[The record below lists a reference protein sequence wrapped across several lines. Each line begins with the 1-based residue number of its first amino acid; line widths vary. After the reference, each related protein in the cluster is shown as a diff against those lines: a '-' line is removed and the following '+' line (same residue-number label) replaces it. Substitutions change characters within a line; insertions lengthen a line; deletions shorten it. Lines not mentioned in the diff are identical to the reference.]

1 MKKLLLFI
9 IPLMMFTS
17 CATTK
22 AFKMKYKVIEVTGL
36 NDSDKHGLPTAYDA
50 VIEIGYNYY
59 SASISK
65 EGKIIFIGDIVGNK
79 KDGVIGEVIN
89 LCQKAW
95 LKIPNTPNMLE
106 EFDKWVEQNI

>member
-9 IPLMMFTS
+9 IPFMMLMS
-17 CATTK
+17 CVSAK
-22 AFKMKYKVIEVTGL
+22 SFKMKYKIIELTGL
-36 NDSDKHGLPTAYDA
+36 NDPDKHGLPTAYDA

-79 KDGVIGEVIN
+79 KDGIVGE
-89 LCQKAW
+89 
-95 LKIPNTPNMLE
+95 
-106 EFDKWVEQNI
+106 D